1 MRQLAYIAMRYL
13 SFNRITT
20 LILVCS
26 MGLIAFIPAGL
37 QVLVSQSSALLT
49 ERAES
54 TPLIIGAK
62 GSPLELVLNAMHF
75 SSGTPE
81 AFPYHELER
90 ALDTEFAT
98 VIPLNTRFRSNDYP
112 IVGTSFDYF
121 EFRNLGLKEGRM
133 LAQLGECVIGASVA
147 EALSLEA
154 GDSIIS
160 SPEGLFDFA
169 GVYPL
174 KMTIV
179 GVLEATGS
187 SDDLAVFTD
196 LKTVWV
202 ISGLAHGHDDL
213 EAGTTASHGEENS
226 GPVVGNASV
235 RLYQEITDA
244 NRDSFH
250 FHGDPDTFPITGLIA
265 IPRDSKS
272 EVLLEGRYQSPDE
285 RMQVLHPD
293 RVIASLMDTV
303 LTARDYIFAGVL
315 LVGGAVVVTAF
326 LVFQLSF
333 RLRKREFETME
344 RIGISKVSIRLLLS
358 IEIFATLMMSLALA
372 AVLTFFTSVFGK
384 ELIESLIW

>member
-1 MRQLAYIAMRYL
+1 MRYL